1 MLTRPICRFTA
12 AAILALALLLP
23 GVWNAGSSA
32 LAAPEEAITLDF
44 KDIELSD
51 FIQTISELTGK
62 NFVYDQSVRG
72 KATIIS
78 SQPMTRDE
86 AFRLFLTVMNIKGY
100 TVVPS
105 GSTNKII
112 EIKDARVNSLPTTL
126 HASSS
131 DQFVTRM
138 LTLEHIDA
146 ADVASA
152 IISPLM
158 AQTGNIVVY
167 EPSNKLIITD
177 NAANI
182 ERFATILRELD
193 QPRELQKM
201 RVIELKYADATETA
215 KICNDLLESGD
226 TTSARTRRDRKVTT
240 SSTSAESKI
249 IPYERANKLVAVV
262 TDEEL
267 KMITNLINEL
277 DQKPT
282 QDHSRINLYPL
293 KNADAVSLS
302 ETLNTMLTGVKKG
315 DDKNPSRAV
324 AESAFEGE
332 ITISADKPTNSLI
345 VNATPE
351 DYRAIGDIIRQLDIQ
366 RRQVYVEALIME
378 LSIDATEN
386 LGLNLQG
393 GVEVGD
399 EGIIG
404 GRTLTDGDM
413 GSNVS
418 SLLSSSVK
426 GILAGGFG
434 NMISYVNENGDTVS
448 IPAFSALLRL
458 SKTDSDV
465 NILSAPRLLTSD
477 NEEAEIVVGQNVP
490 IITSRLSDTGS
501 SDSLAQSVS
510 IERKDVALTLRIT
523 PQITD
528 GDRVRLNIY
537 QETTNVVDESNS
549 VGSVNDVGPTFTTRK
564 LSNTVL
570 ARNAQSIVLGGLIQT
585 NRQNAETKVP
595 FLGDIPLLGFL
606 FRSSSDTEKKTN
618 LLIFITPTIIES
630 AGDMNEI
637 TTGNRTEFDELR
649 QEMGHEPGV
658 LELK

>member
-1 MLTRPICRFTA
+1 VLTRPFCRFVA
-12 AAILALALLLP
+12 ATILALALLLP
-23 GVWNAGSSA
+23 GAWSTDSCA
-32 LAAPEEAITLDF
+32 LAAPDEAITLDF
-44 KDIELSD
+44 KDIELAD

-78 SQPMTRDE
+78 SQPMSRDE
-86 AFRLFLTVMNIKGY
+86 AYRLFLTVMNIKGY

-112 EIKDARVNSLPTTL
+112 EVKDARVNSLPTTL
-126 HASSS
+126 YASNK

-182 ERFATILRELD
+182 ERFVTILRELD
-193 QPRELQKM
+193 HPGEMQKM
-201 RVIELKYADATETA
+201 EVIELRYADAADTA
-215 KICNDLLESGD
+215 KICNDLLESSNA
-226 TTSARTRRDRKVTT
+226 TSARTRRDRKVTT
-240 SSTSAESKI
+240 SSTSSESKI
-249 IPYERANKLVAVV
+249 IAYERANKLIAAV

-267 KMITNLINEL
+267 KLITNLIDQL
-277 DQKPT
+277 DQEPT
-282 QDHSRINLYPL
+282 QDQSRINLYAL

-302 ETLNTMLTGVKKG
+302 ETLNTMLTGVKAG
-315 DDKNPSRAV
+315 DDKTPSAAV
-324 AESAFEGE
+324 AKSAFEGA
-332 ITISADKPTNSLI
+332 ITISPDKPTNSLI

-351 DYRAIGDIIRQLDIQ
+351 DYRAIEDIIRKLDIQ

-378 LSIDATEN
+378 LSMGATQD
-386 LGLNLQG
+386 LGIGLQG
-393 GVEVGD
+393 GFEVGD

-404 GRTLTDGDM
+404 GRTNMDSAVGT
-413 GSNVS
+413 
-418 SLLSSSVK
+418 SLLSSSVQ
-426 GILAGGFG
+426 GILAGGFSK
-434 NMISYVNENGDTVS
+434 MISYVDESGNTIS
-448 IPAFSALLRL
+448 IPAFSALLKL

-477 NEEAEIVVGQNVP
+477 NEEAEIVVGSNVP
-490 IITSRLSDTGS
+490 IITSRLTDSGS
-501 SDSLAQSVS
+501 NSLAQSVS
-510 IERKDVALTLRIT
+510 VERKDVALTLRMT

-528 GDRVRLNIY
+528 GNQVRLNIY
-537 QETTNVVDESNS
+537 QETTAIDNTNTVGDVDQ
-549 VGSVNDVGPTFTTRK
+549 VGPTFTTRK

-570 ARNAQSIVLGGLIQT
+570 ARNGQSIVLGGLIST
-585 NRQNAETKVP
+585 DRQRTETKVP

-606 FRSSSDTEKKTN
+606 FRTSSVDDKKTN

-630 AGDMNEI
+630 AQEMNEI
-637 TTGNRTEFDELR
+637 TADNRTEFDELR
-649 QEMGHEPGV
+649 MQMGHEPGV

>member
-1 MLTRPICRFTA
+1 
-12 AAILALALLLP
+12 
-23 GVWNAGSSA
+23 
-32 LAAPEEAITLDF
+32 
-44 KDIELSD
+44 
-51 FIQTISELTGK
+51 
-62 NFVYDQSVRG
+62 
-72 KATIIS
+72 
-78 SQPMTRDE
+78 MTQDE
-86 AFRLFLTVMNIKGY
+86 AYRLFLTVMNIKGY

-126 HASSS
+126 HASSN

-146 ADVASA
+146 ADVASG

-193 QPRELQKM
+193 QPGELQKM
-201 RVIELKYADATETA
+201 EVIELKYADAQETA
-215 KICNDLLESGD
+215 DICNDLLESSD

-240 SSTSAESKI
+240 SSTSAKSKI
-249 IPYERANKLVAVV
+249 IPYERANKLVAAV
-262 TDEEL
+262 TEEEL
-267 KMITNLINEL
+267 KLINNLIREL
-277 DQKPT
+277 DQEPT

-302 ETLNTMLTGVKKG
+302 ETLNTMLTGVKSG
-315 DDKNPSRAV
+315 DDKTASPNV
-324 AESAFEGE
+324 AKAAFEGA
-332 ITISADKPTNSLI
+332 ITISPDKPTNSLI

-351 DYRAIGDIIRQLDIQ
+351 DYRAIEDIIRQLDIQ

-378 LSIDATEN
+378 LSMGATEN

-404 GRTLTDGDM
+404 GRTLTDSDM

-418 SLLSSSVK
+418 NLLSSSVK

-434 NMISYVNENGDTVS
+434 NMISYVDENGETIS

-477 NEEAEIVVGQNVP
+477 NEEAEIVVGSNVP
-490 IITSRLSDTGS
+490 IITSRLTDSGS
-501 SDSLAQSVS
+501 SALAQSVS
-510 IERKDVALTLRIT
+510 VERKDVALTLRMT

-528 GDRVRLNIY
+528 GNQVRLNIY
-537 QETTNVVDESNS
+537 QETTAIDNTNTVGDVDQ
-549 VGSVNDVGPTFTTRK
+549 VGPTFTTRK
-564 LSNTVL
+564 LTNTVL
-570 ARNAQSIVLGGLIQT
+570 ARNGQSIVLGGLISTEKQRT
-585 NRQNAETKVP
+585 KTKVP
-595 FLGDIPLLGFL
+595 FLGDIPLLGYL
-606 FRSSSDTEKKTN
+606 FRSSSVDDKKTN

-630 AGDMNEI
+630 AREMNEI
-637 TTGNRTEFDELR
+637 TTDNRTEFDELR
-649 QEMGHEPGV
+649 EEMGHEPGV

>member
-1 MLTRPICRFTA
+1 
-12 AAILALALLLP
+12 
-23 GVWNAGSSA
+23 
-32 LAAPEEAITLDF
+32 
-44 KDIELSD
+44 
-51 FIQTISELTGK
+51 
-62 NFVYDQSVRG
+62 
-72 KATIIS
+72 
-78 SQPMTRDE
+78 
-86 AFRLFLTVMNIKGY
+86 
-100 TVVPS
+100 
-105 GSTNKII
+105 
-112 EIKDARVNSLPTTL
+112 
-126 HASSS
+126 
-131 DQFVTRM
+131 M

-182 ERFATILRELD
+182 ERFVTILRELD
-193 QPRELQKM
+193 HPGEMQKM
-201 RVIELKYADATETA
+201 EVIELRYADAADTA
-215 KICNDLLESGD
+215 KICNDLLESSNA
-226 TTSARTRRDRKVTT
+226 TSARTRRDRKVTT
-240 SSTSAESKI
+240 SSTSSESKI
-249 IPYERANKLVAVV
+249 IAYERANKLIAAV

-267 KMITNLINEL
+267 KLITNLIDQL
-277 DQKPT
+277 DQEPT
-282 QDHSRINLYPL
+282 QDQSRINLYAL

-302 ETLNTMLTGVKKG
+302 ETLNTMLTGVKAG
-315 DDKNPSRAV
+315 DDKTPSAAV
-324 AESAFEGE
+324 AKSAFEGA
-332 ITISADKPTNSLI
+332 ITISPDKPTNSLI

-351 DYRAIGDIIRQLDIQ
+351 DYRAIEDIIRKLDIQ

-378 LSIDATEN
+378 LSMDATEN

-393 GVEVGD
+393 GVEVGG

-404 GRTLTDGDM
+404 GRTLPDPDI

-434 NMISYVNENGDTVS
+434 NMISYVDENGETRS

-501 SDSLAQSVS
+501 SNGLAQSVS

-528 GDRVRLNIY
+528 GDQVRLNIY

-549 VGSVNDVGPTFTTRK
+549 VGTVNDVGPTFTTRK

-585 NRQNAETKVP
+585 NRQQAETKVP
-595 FLGDIPLLGFL
+595 FLGDIPLLGYL

-630 AGDMNEI
+630 AQEMNEI
-637 TTGNRTEFDELR
+637 TADNRTEFDELR
-649 QEMGHEPGV
+649 MQMGHEPGV

>member
-1 MLTRPICRFTA
+1 MLTRPICRSVT

-23 GVWNAGSSA
+23 GVWNAGTSA

-86 AFRLFLTVMNIKGY
+86 AYRLFLTVMNIKGY

-112 EIKDARVNSLPTTL
+112 EIKDARVNSLPTSGY
-126 HASSS
+126 ANSS
-131 DQFVTRM
+131 DQYVTRM
-138 LTLEHIDA
+138 LTLKHIDA

-182 ERFATILRELD
+182 QRFATILRELD
-193 QPRELQKM
+193 QPGDVQQM
-201 RVIELKYADATETA
+201 RVIELRYADAVETA

-240 SSTSAESKI
+240 SSTSTKSKI
-249 IPYERANKLVAVV
+249 IAYERANKLIAAV

-267 KMITNLINEL
+267 KLLTNLIKEL
-277 DQKPT
+277 DRKPT
-282 QDHSRINLYPL
+282 QDQSRINLYAL

-302 ETLNTMLTGVKKG
+302 ESLNTMLSGEKPG
-315 DDKNPSRAV
+315 ADKTSPGMAKTAFS
-324 AESAFEGE
+324 SA
-332 ITISADKPTNSLI
+332 ITISPDKPTNSLI
-345 VNATPE
+345 INATPE
-351 DYRAIGDIIRQLDIQ
+351 DYRAIENIIRELDVQ
-366 RRQVYVEALIME
+366 RRQVYVEALILE
-378 LSIDATEN
+378 LSMQATED
-386 LGLNLQG
+386 LGIGLQG
-393 GVEVGD
+393 GFEAGSDGV
-399 EGIIG
+399 IG
-404 GRTLTDGDM
+404 GSINMDGTVDA
-413 GSNVS
+413 
-418 SLLSSSVK
+418 SLLNTSVQ

-434 NMISYVNENGDTVS
+434 KLISYTDTSGNTIS

-477 NEEAEIVVGQNVP
+477 NEEAEIIVGSNVP
-490 IITSRLSDTGS
+490 IITSTLTDTGS
-501 SDSLAQSVS
+501 RDGLAQSS
-510 IERKDVALTLRIT
+510 T
-523 PQITD
+523 
-528 GDRVRLNIY
+528 
-537 QETTNVVDESNS
+537 
-549 VGSVNDVGPTFTTRK
+549 
-564 LSNTVL
+564 
-570 ARNAQSIVLGGLIQT
+570 
-585 NRQNAETKVP
+585 
-595 FLGDIPLLGFL
+595 
-606 FRSSSDTEKKTN
+606 
-618 LLIFITPTIIES
+618 
-630 AGDMNEI
+630 
-637 TTGNRTEFDELR
+637 
-649 QEMGHEPGV
+649 
-658 LELK
+658 

>member
-1 MLTRPICRFTA
+1 VLTRPICRFVA
-12 AAILALALLLP
+12 AAILATALLIP

-32 LAAPEEAITLDF
+32 FAAPEEAITLDF

-126 HASSS
+126 QANSS

-215 KICNDLLESGD
+215 KICNDLLESSD
-226 TTSARTRRDRKVTT
+226 ATSARTRRDRKVTT
-240 SSTSAESKI
+240 SSTSAKSKI
-249 IPYERANKLVAVV
+249 IAYERANKLVAAV

-267 KMITNLINEL
+267 ELITNLINEL
-277 DQKPT
+277 DQAPT
-282 QDHSRINLYPL
+282 QDRSRINLYAL

-302 ETLNTMLTGVKKG
+302 ETLNTMLTGVKAGDGKG
-315 DDKNPSRAV
+315 TSPSV
-324 AESAFEGE
+324 AKSAFEGA
-332 ITISADKPTNSLI
+332 ITISPDKPTNSLI

-351 DYRAIGDIIRQLDIQ
+351 DYRGIEDIIRQLDIQ

-378 LSIDATEN
+378 LSMGATQD
-386 LGLNLQG
+386 LGIGLQG
-393 GVEVGD
+393 GFEVGD

-404 GRTLTDGDM
+404 GRTNMDSAVGT
-413 GSNVS
+413 
-418 SLLSSSVK
+418 SLLSSSVQ
-426 GILAGGFG
+426 GILAGGFSK
-434 NMISYVNENGDTVS
+434 MISYVDESGNTIS
-448 IPAFSALLRL
+448 IPAFSALLKL

-477 NEEAEIVVGQNVP
+477 NEEAEIVVGSNVP
-490 IITSRLSDTGS
+490 IITSRLTDSGS
-501 SDSLAQSVS
+501 SSLAQSVS
-510 IERKDVALTLRIT
+510 VERKDVALTLRMT

-528 GDRVRLNIY
+528 GNQVRLNIY
-537 QETTNVVDESNS
+537 QETTAIDNTNTVGDVDQ
-549 VGSVNDVGPTFTTRK
+549 VGPTFTTRK

-570 ARNAQSIVLGGLIQT
+570 ARNGQSIVLGGLIST
-585 NRQNAETKVP
+585 DRQRTETKVP
-595 FLGDIPLLGFL
+595 FLGDIPLLGYL
-606 FRSSSDTEKKTN
+606 FRSSSVDDKKTN

-630 AGDMNEI
+630 AREMNEI
-637 TTGNRTEFDELR
+637 TADNRAEFDELR

>member
-1 MLTRPICRFTA
+1 MLTRPIYSFIA
-12 AAILALALLLP
+12 ATVLALVLLLP
-23 GVWNAGSSA
+23 GIRNDGSGA
-32 LAAPEEAITLDF
+32 LAASEEAITLDF
-44 KDIELSD
+44 KDIELAD

-78 SQPMTRDE
+78 SQPMTQDE
-86 AFRLFLTVMNIKGY
+86 AYRLFLTVMNIKGY

-126 HASSS
+126 HASSN

-146 ADVASA
+146 ADVASG

-193 QPRELQKM
+193 QPGELQKM
-201 RVIELKYADATETA
+201 EVIELKYADAQETA
-215 KICNDLLESGD
+215 DICNDLLESSD

-240 SSTSAESKI
+240 SSTSAKSKI
-249 IPYERANKLVAVV
+249 IPYERANKLVAAV
-262 TDEEL
+262 TEEEL
-267 KMITNLINEL
+267 KLINNLIREL
-277 DQKPT
+277 DQEPT

-302 ETLNTMLTGVKKG
+302 ETLNTMLTGVKSG
-315 DDKNPSRAV
+315 DDKTASPNV
-324 AESAFEGE
+324 AKAAFEGA
-332 ITISADKPTNSLI
+332 ITISPDKPTNSLI

-351 DYRAIGDIIRQLDIQ
+351 DYRAIEDIIRQLDIQ

-378 LSIDATEN
+378 LSMGATED
-386 LGLNLQG
+386 LGIGLQG
-393 GVEVGD
+393 GFEVGD

-404 GRTLTDGDM
+404 GSTNMDASYPEDLLRN
-413 GSNVS
+413 SVS
-418 SLLSSSVK
+418 
-426 GILAGGFG
+426 GILAGGFSKL
-434 NMISYVNENGDTVS
+434 ISYTENGTTYT
-448 IPAFSALLRL
+448 IPAFSALLKL

-477 NEEAEIVVGQNVP
+477 NEEAEIVVGSNVP
-490 IITSRLSDTGS
+490 IITDRLSDTGGT
-501 SDSLAQSVS
+501 SDLATRVSV
-510 IERKDVALTLRIT
+510 ERKDVALILRMT

-528 GDRVRLNIY
+528 GNRVRLNIY
-537 QETTNVVDESNS
+537 QETTAIDNTNT
-549 VGSVNDVGPTFTTRK
+549 VGEVKDVGPTFTTRK

-570 ARNAQSIVLGGLIQT
+570 ARNGQSVVLGGLISTEKQRSE
-585 NRQNAETKVP
+585 NKVP
-595 FLGDIPLLGFL
+595 FLGDIPLLGYL
-606 FRSSSDTEKKTN
+606 FRSSSEEDKKTN

-630 AGDMNEI
+630 TEEMNEI
-637 TTGNRTEFDELR
+637 TESNRAEFDELR
-649 QEMGHEPGV
+649 EEMGHEPGV

>member
-1 MLTRPICRFTA
+1 MLTQPICRSVA

-23 GVWNAGSSA
+23 GVWNAGTSA

-86 AFRLFLTVMNIKGY
+86 AYRLFLTVMNIKGY

-112 EIKDARVNSLPTTL
+112 EIKDARVNSLPTSGY
-126 HASSS
+126 ANSS
-131 DQFVTRM
+131 DQYVTRM
-138 LTLEHIDA
+138 LTLKHIDA

-182 ERFATILRELD
+182 QRFATILRELD
-193 QPRELQKM
+193 QPGEVQQM
-201 RVIELKYADATETA
+201 RVIELRYADAVETA

-240 SSTSAESKI
+240 SSTSTKSKI
-249 IPYERANKLVAVV
+249 IAYERANKLIAAV

-267 KMITNLINEL
+267 KLLTNLIKEL
-277 DQKPT
+277 DRKPA
-282 QDHSRINLYPL
+282 QDQSRINLYAL

-302 ETLNTMLTGVKKG
+302 ESLNTMLSGEKPG
-315 DDKNPSRAV
+315 ADKISPGMAKTAFS
-324 AESAFEGE
+324 SA
-332 ITISADKPTNSLI
+332 ITISPDKPTNSLI
-345 VNATPE
+345 INATPE
-351 DYRAIGDIIRQLDIQ
+351 DYRAIENIIRELDVQ
-366 RRQVYVEALIME
+366 RRQVYVEALILE
-378 LSIDATEN
+378 LSMQATED
-386 LGLNLQG
+386 LGIGLQG
-393 GVEVGD
+393 GFEAGSDGV
-399 EGIIG
+399 IG
-404 GRTLTDGDM
+404 GSINIDGTVDA
-413 GSNVS
+413 
-418 SLLSSSVK
+418 SLLNTSVQ

-434 NMISYVNENGDTVS
+434 KLISYTDTSGNTIS

-458 SKTDSDV
+458 SKVDSDV

-477 NEEAEIVVGQNVP
+477 NEEAEIIVGSNVP
-490 IITSRLSDTGS
+490 IITSTLTDTGS
-501 SDSLAQSVS
+501 RDGLAQSSTV
-510 IERKDVALTLRIT
+510 ERKDVALILRIT
-523 PQITD
+523 PQIID
-528 GDRVRLNIY
+528 GDQLRMKIY
-537 QETTNVVDESNS
+537 QETTAIDNTNTVGNVDE
-549 VGSVNDVGPTFTTRK
+549 VGPTFTTRK
-564 LSNTVL
+564 LTSTVL
-570 ARNAQSIVLGGLIQT
+570 ARNSQNIVLGGLISTDKQ
-585 NRQNAETKVP
+585 RIITKVP
-595 FLGDIPLLGFL
+595 LLGDIPLLGYL
-606 FRSSSDTEKKTN
+606 FRTSYVEDKKTN

-630 AGDMNEI
+630 AQVLDEI
-637 TTGNRTEFDELR
+637 TKDEQLEFDKLRVELGQAADVTER
-649 QEMGHEPGV
+649 
-658 LELK
+658 K

>member
-1 MLTRPICRFTA
+1 VLTRPIYSFIA
-12 AAILALALLLP
+12 ATVLALVLLLP
-23 GVWNAGSSA
+23 GIRNDGSGA
-32 LAAPEEAITLDF
+32 LAASEEAITLDF
-44 KDIELSD
+44 KDIELAD

-78 SQPMTRDE
+78 SQPMTQDE
-86 AFRLFLTVMNIKGY
+86 AYRLFLTVMNIKGY

-126 HASSS
+126 HASSN

-146 ADVASA
+146 ADVASG

-193 QPRELQKM
+193 QPGELQKM
-201 RVIELKYADATETA
+201 EVIELKYADAQETA
-215 KICNDLLESGD
+215 DICNDLLESSD

-240 SSTSAESKI
+240 SSTSAKSKI
-249 IPYERANKLVAVV
+249 IPYERANKLVAAV
-262 TDEEL
+262 TEEEL
-267 KMITNLINEL
+267 KLINNLIREL
-277 DQKPT
+277 DQEPT

-302 ETLNTMLTGVKKG
+302 ETLNTMLTGVKSG
-315 DDKNPSRAV
+315 DDKTASPNV
-324 AESAFEGE
+324 AKAAFEGA
-332 ITISADKPTNSLI
+332 ITISPDKPTNSLI

-351 DYRAIGDIIRQLDIQ
+351 DYRAIEDIIRQLDIQ

-378 LSIDATEN
+378 LSMGATED
-386 LGLNLQG
+386 LGIGLQG
-393 GVEVGD
+393 GFEVGD

-404 GRTLTDGDM
+404 GSTNMDASYPEDLLRN
-413 GSNVS
+413 SVS
-418 SLLSSSVK
+418 
-426 GILAGGFG
+426 GILAGGFSKL
-434 NMISYVNENGDTVS
+434 ISYTENGTTYT
-448 IPAFSALLRL
+448 IPAFSALLKL

-477 NEEAEIVVGQNVP
+477 NEEAEIVVGSNVP
-490 IITSRLSDTGS
+490 IITDRLSDTGGT
-501 SDSLAQSVS
+501 SDLATRVSV
-510 IERKDVALTLRIT
+510 ERKDVALILRMT

-528 GDRVRLNIY
+528 GNRVRLNIY
-537 QETTNVVDESNS
+537 QETTAIDNTNT
-549 VGSVNDVGPTFTTRK
+549 VGEVKDVGPTFTTRK

-570 ARNAQSIVLGGLIQT
+570 ARNGQSVVLGGLISTEKQRSE
-585 NRQNAETKVP
+585 NKVP
-595 FLGDIPLLGFL
+595 FLGDIPLLGYL
-606 FRSSSDTEKKTN
+606 FRSSSEEDKKTN

-630 AGDMNEI
+630 TEEMNEI
-637 TTGNRTEFDELR
+637 TESNRAEFDELR
-649 QEMGHEPGV
+649 EEMGHEPGV